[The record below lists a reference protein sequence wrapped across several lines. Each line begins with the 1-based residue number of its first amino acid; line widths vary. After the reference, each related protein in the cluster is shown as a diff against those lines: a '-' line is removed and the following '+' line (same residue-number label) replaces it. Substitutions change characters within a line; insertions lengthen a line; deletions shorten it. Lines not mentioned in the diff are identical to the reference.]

1 MAESKAAL
9 APEAVRHTL
18 MPSTSSD
25 RTPLMRRGRLMVCR
39 IGYTKYSMVRLRP
52 IEVVRIN
59 EQVYEAIE
67 AAIVRCELGP
77 GAVLG
82 DRQLAEDL
90 GISRTPV
97 RDALHRL
104 ESSGL
109 VERRGRMGWMV
120 STFALRDVRELFELR
135 RVFEPLGLERLS
147 EGWDEE
153 LVRELSHSFEKFPE
167 RLTQGQ
173 LPGYLHDDRRF
184 HEKIVECSR
193 NERVIRFYGTVEK
206 QIDRIRHYLS
216 YNYEGRVEASLK
228 EHREICAAIVAHDL
242 SAAIEALDNHLH
254 NVEELITALARE
266 RGLDQRTREQSA

>member
-1 MAESKAAL
+1 MARL
-9 APEAVRHTL
+9 
-18 MPSTSSD
+18 
-25 RTPLMRRGRLMVCR
+25 GR
-39 IGYTKYSMVRLRP
+39 
-52 IEVVRIN
+52 IEVARIN
-59 EQVYEAIE
+59 EQVYEALE

-120 STFALRDVRELFELR
+120 STFALQDVQELFELR
-135 RVFEPLGLERLS
+135 RIFEPLGFERLF
-147 EGWDEE
+147 ETRDEAVVE
-153 LVRELSHSFEKFPE
+153 ELSHPFERFPE
-167 RLTQGQ
+167 QLTQDL
-173 LPGYLHDDRRF
+173 LPDYLLEDRRF
-184 HEKIVECSR
+184 HKEIVGCSR
-193 NERVIRFYGTVEK
+193 NGRVIRFYGTVEK

-228 EHREICAAIVAHDL
+228 EHREICAAIAAHDL
-242 SAAIEALDNHLH
+242 SAASEALDNHLR

-266 RGLDQRTREQSA
+266 RGLDQGTRERSA

>member
-1 MAESKAAL
+1 MTQL
-9 APEAVRHTL
+9 
-18 MPSTSSD
+18 
-25 RTPLMRRGRLMVCR
+25 RR
-39 IGYTKYSMVRLRP
+39 

-67 AAIVRCELGP
+67 AAIVRCELEP
-77 GAVLG
+77 RAVLG
-82 DRQLAEDL
+82 DRQLAEVLDV
-90 GISRTPV
+90 SRTPV

-120 STFALRDVRELFELR
+120 STFALQDVRELFELR

-147 EGWDEE
+147 ETWDESV
-153 LVRELSHSFEKFPE
+153 VRELSRSFEKFPE
-167 RLTQGQ
+167 RLTED
-173 LPGYLHDDRRF
+173 LLADYLHDDRRF
-184 HEKIVECSR
+184 HNKIVECSR
-193 NERVIRFYGTVEK
+193 NGRIIRFYGTVEK

-228 EHREICAAIVAHDL
+228 EHREICAAIAARDL
-242 SAAIEALDNHLH
+242 SAATEALDNHLR

-266 RGLDQRTREQSA
+266 RGLDQRTQERSA

>member
-1 MAESKAAL
+1 M
-9 APEAVRHTL
+9 T
-18 MPSTSSD
+18 
-25 RTPLMRRGRLMVCR
+25 
-39 IGYTKYSMVRLRP
+39 RLRR

-120 STFALRDVRELFELR
+120 STFALQDVQELFELR
-135 RVFEPLGLERLS
+135 RIFEPLGFERLF
-147 EGWDEE
+147 ETRDEAVVE
-153 LVRELSHSFEKFPE
+153 ELSHSFERFPE
-167 RLTQGQ
+167 QLTQDL
-173 LPGYLHDDRRF
+173 LPDYLLEDRRF
-184 HEKIVECSR
+184 HKEIVGCSR
-193 NERVIRFYGTVEK
+193 NGRVIRFYGTVEK

-228 EHREICAAIVAHDL
+228 EHREICAAIAAHDL
-242 SAAIEALDNHLH
+242 SAAIEALDNHLR

-266 RGLDQRTREQSA
+266 RGLDQGTRERSA

>member
-1 MAESKAAL
+1 M
-9 APEAVRHTL
+9 T
-18 MPSTSSD
+18 
-25 RTPLMRRGRLMVCR
+25 
-39 IGYTKYSMVRLRP
+39 RLRR

-59 EQVYEAIE
+59 EQVYEAVE
-67 AAIVRCELGP
+67 AAILRCELEP

-82 DRQLAEDL
+82 DRQLAEML
-90 GISRTPV
+90 GVSRTPV

-120 STFALRDVRELFELR
+120 STFALQDVRELFELR

-147 EGWDEE
+147 ETWDEAV
-153 LVRELSHSFEKFPE
+153 VRELSHSFEKFPE
-167 RLTQGQ
+167 RLTEDL
-173 LPGYLHDDRRF
+173 LPDYLHDDHRF
-184 HEKIVECSR
+184 HKKIVECSR
-193 NERVIRFYGTVEK
+193 NGRVIRFYGTVEK

-228 EHREICAAIVAHDL
+228 EHREICAAIAAHDL
-242 SAAIEALDNHLH
+242 SAATEALDNHLR

-266 RGLDQRTREQSA
+266 RGLDQGTRERSA

>member
-1 MAESKAAL
+1 L
-9 APEAVRHTL
+9 
-18 MPSTSSD
+18 
-25 RTPLMRRGRLMVCR
+25 GR
-39 IGYTKYSMVRLRP
+39 
-52 IEVVRIN
+52 IEVARIN
-59 EQVYEAIE
+59 EQVYEALE

-120 STFALRDVRELFELR
+120 STFALQDVQELFELR
-135 RVFEPLGLERLS
+135 RIFEPLGLERLS
-147 EGWDEE
+147 ETWDEE
-153 LVRELSHSFEKFPE
+153 VVGGLSRSFERFPE
-167 RLTQGQ
+167 RLTQDL
-173 LPGYLHDDRRF
+173 LPDYLLEDRRF
-184 HEKIVECSR
+184 HKEIVGCSR
-193 NERVIRFYGTVEK
+193 NGRVIRFYGTVEK

-228 EHREICAAIVAHDL
+228 EHREICAAIAAHDL
-242 SAAIEALDNHLH
+242 SAASEALDNHLR

-266 RGLDQRTREQSA
+266 RGLDQRTRERSA

>member
-1 MAESKAAL
+1 MTQL
-9 APEAVRHTL
+9 
-18 MPSTSSD
+18 
-25 RTPLMRRGRLMVCR
+25 RR
-39 IGYTKYSMVRLRP
+39 

-67 AAIVRCELGP
+67 AAIVRCELEP

-82 DRQLAEDL
+82 DRQLSEVLDV
-90 GISRTPV
+90 SRTPI

-120 STFALRDVRELFELR
+120 STFALQDVRELFELR

-147 EGWDEE
+147 ETWDEPV
-153 LVRELSHSFEKFPE
+153 VRELSRSFEKFPE
-167 RLTQGQ
+167 RLTEDL
-173 LPGYLHDDRRF
+173 LPDYLHDDRRF
-184 HEKIVECSR
+184 HNKIVECGR
-193 NERVIRFYGTVEK
+193 NGRIIRFYRTVEK

-228 EHREICAAIVAHDL
+228 EHREICTAIAARDL
-242 SAAIEALDNHLH
+242 SAATEALDNHLS

-266 RGLDQRTREQSA
+266 RGLDQRTRERSA

>member
-1 MAESKAAL
+1 MAQL
-9 APEAVRHTL
+9 
-18 MPSTSSD
+18 
-25 RTPLMRRGRLMVCR
+25 RR
-39 IGYTKYSMVRLRP
+39 

-82 DRQLAEDL
+82 DRQLAEVL
-90 GISRTPV
+90 GVSRTPV

-109 VERRGRMGWMV
+109 IERRGRMGWMV
-120 STFALRDVRELFELR
+120 STFALQDVRELFELR
-135 RVFEPLGLERLS
+135 RILEPLGLEHLS
-147 EGWDEE
+147 ETWHEAV
-153 LVRELSHSFEKFPE
+153 VRQLSHSFGKFPE
-167 RLTQGQ
+167 RLTQDL
-173 LPGYLHDDRRF
+173 LPDYLHDDRRF
-184 HEKIVECSR
+184 HKKIVECSR
-193 NERVIRFYGTVEK
+193 NDRIIRFYGTVEK

-228 EHREICAAIVAHDL
+228 EHREICAAIAARDL
-242 SAAIEALDNHLH
+242 SAATEALDNHLR

-266 RGLDQRTREQSA
+266 QGLDQRTRERSA